1 LTFQTLLLRIS
12 TKDNFTK
19 DPYFWKILKIIS
31 YGYFN
36 LKVVPKLKD
45 NKMLKEAKSEKK
57 SVTRSTRC
65 MNRGKLLK
73 DFTLIFVF
81 I

>member
-1 LTFQTLLLRIS
+1 M
-12 TKDNFTK
+12 
-19 DPYFWKILKIIS
+19 
-31 YGYFN
+31 
-36 LKVVPKLKD
+36 KVVPKLKD

-65 MNRGKLLK
+65 MNRRKLLK